1 MRHLSVVALAL
12 SVVCLLVGRAS
23 SNGQNDGEGDQ
34 ITVAPHT
41 IVLGSEVDAVTVHSN
56 LPIDSVVTSTVTL
69 NGVEPIGVWED
80 NRGHLVT
87 RFALAALIAGV
98 EPPAALTLTLTGD
111 LVGGGTFEA
120 SDTVRV
126 VRCKK

>member
-69 NGVEPIGVWED
+69 NGVEPIGVWAD
-80 NRGHLVT
+80 DRGHLVA
-87 RFALAALIAGV
+87 RFALADLEDV
-98 EPPAALTLTLTGD
+98 KPPSVTLTLSGV
-111 LVGGGTFEA
+111 LVVSEATFEA

-126 VRCKK
+126 VQCKK